1 MSRREGWVISE
12 GIDHHG
18 SEAFRFDS
26 KFLGDSG
33 GSWEILEVPGRFWR
47 FLGEVCKGRA
57 AAAHI
62 CSRARPAPGGSGG
75 APEGVAAPMCLR
87 ATMKRQLKWLWSIE
101 N

>member
-1 MSRREGWVISE
+1 MK
-12 GIDHHG
+12 G
-18 SEAFRFDS
+18 SIIMAQRPFD
-26 KFLGDSG
+26 LIPEVPP
-33 GSWEILEVPGRFWR
+33 EILEVPGRFWR